1 MAPKYFQNAGLIELK
16 CDRSL
21 LSILSAQ
28 DALHSLLEPLVRFL
42 SGSESEEE
50 LNQRLGQ
57 LWSQTDCNHD
67 GMVSFQELCFELRRY
82 NMAFTLGEWNEMLRA
97 AHMEP
102 GLGLNEVDPADFD
115 ALAGIQLTRSQF
127 FLLFKHYLRVHYQLE
142 LGFAGKNCGDGEIAE
157 KYALGSLKL
166 ILLTQAY
173 QTEPMRQSTHMIH
186 PSSAD
191 CCNVSQEAS
200 CSPREMNAA
209 QLRCLV
215 LERQAMICWGGPP
228 PCEGEQR
235 AQIKAA
241 EEYLLRLRAQVES
254 ALQPQANSASP
265 NCKDM

>member
-1 MAPKYFQNAGLIELK
+1 LK

-82 NMAFTLGEWNEMLRA
+82 NMAFTLGEWSEMLRA

-115 ALAGIQLTRSQF
+115 ALAGIQLTR
-127 FLLFKHYLRVHYQLE
+127 
-142 LGFAGKNCGDGEIAE
+142 
-157 KYALGSLKL
+157 
-166 ILLTQAY
+166 
-173 QTEPMRQSTHMIH
+173 
-186 PSSAD
+186 
-191 CCNVSQEAS
+191 
-200 CSPREMNAA
+200 
-209 QLRCLV
+209 
-215 LERQAMICWGGPP
+215 
-228 PCEGEQR
+228 
-235 AQIKAA
+235 
-241 EEYLLRLRAQVES
+241 
-254 ALQPQANSASP
+254 
-265 NCKDM
+265 